1 MNKGQSLPPNRLR
14 SAVLA
19 VVAIALAL
27 MGSAAIAADDSG
39 PHTRAQGQYD
49 ASANTYTVA
58 VGDDLAH
65 IAQRFG
71 TTVAEL
77 TSLNNLSGDQVTL
90 GQTLTVPS
98 AGAAA
103 AASAAGSKPNIL
115 FIVSDDTGYGDL
127 GPYGGGEGRGMP
139 TPNIDRM
146 AADGMTFFSFYAQP
160 SCTPG
165 RAAMQTGRIP
175 NRSGMTTVAFQ
186 GQGGGLPKAEW
197 TLASVLKQAGYQTY
211 FTGKWHLG
219 EADYALPNAQG
230 YDEMKYVGLY
240 HLNAYTYGDPTWFPD
255 MDPKLRAMFN
265 KVTKG
270 SLSGKAG
277 EAAKEDFKIN
287 GQYVDKPGEPITLH
301 GVEYPDGVVGI
312 PYFDGYVEKA
322 AIEFLEQAAKDPG
335 KPFFINVN
343 FMKVHQPNMPAPE
356 FEHKS
361 LSKSKYADSVVELD
375 ARIGH
380 IMDKLRE
387 LGMDQNTL
395 VFYTTDNGA
404 WQDVYPDA
412 GYTPFRGTKG
422 TVREG
427 GNRVPA
433 IAVMPGKIKAGVKNH
448 DIVGGLDLMAT
459 FAALAGVDLPTED
472 REGQPIIF
480 DSYDISPVL
489 FGTGKDPRTA
499 WFYFTENELSPGAA
513 RVGNY
518 KAVFNLRGDDGQAT
532 GGLAVDA
539 NLGWKGADKYVAT
552 VPQVFDLWADPQER
566 YDIFMNNF
574 TERTWTL
581 VTINEEVKKLVK
593 TYAKYPPRPLQSE
606 TYTGPITLSQYF
618 RLQGVRDRLQ
628 KEGVSLPMPTG
639 N

>member
-1 MNKGQSLPPNRLR
+1 MKVR
-14 SAVLA
+14 SVRKIFLWLA
-19 VVAIALAL
+19 VVAIALVFV
-27 MGSAAIAADDSG
+27 GG
-39 PHTRAQGQYD
+39 P
-49 ASANTYTVA
+49 
-58 VGDDLAH
+58 
-65 IAQRFG
+65 
-71 TTVAEL
+71 
-77 TSLNNLSGDQVTL
+77 
-90 GQTLTVPS
+90 
-98 AGAAA
+98 AAA
-103 AASAAGSKPNIL
+103 ADKPNIL

-139 TPNIDRM
+139 TPNFDRM

-186 GQGGGLPKAEW
+186 GQGGGLPAAEW
-197 TLASVLKQAGYQTY
+197 TLASVLKQADYQTY

-219 EADYALPNAQG
+219 EDDYALPNAQG

-255 MDPKLRAMFN
+255 MDPELRAMFN

-277 EAAKEDFKIN
+277 EKAKEDFKIN
-287 GQYVDKPGEPITLH
+287 GQYVDKPGEKITLH
-301 GVEYPDGVVGI
+301 GVTYPDGVVGI

-322 AIEFLEQAAKDPG
+322 AIEFLDKAAKDKS

-380 IMDKLRE
+380 IMDKLRA
-387 LGMDQNTL
+387 LGLDKNTL

-433 IAVMPGKIKAGVKNH
+433 FAVWPGKIKPGSRNH
-448 DIVGGLDLMAT
+448 DILGGLDLMAT
-459 FAALAGVDLPTED
+459 FASLAGVKLPEKD

-480 DSYDISPVL
+480 DSFDMSPAL
-489 FGTGKDPRTA
+489 FGTGKSERKA
-499 WFYFTENELSPGAA
+499 WFYFTENELTPGAA

-518 KAVFNLRGDDGQAT
+518 KAVFNLRGDDGALT
-532 GGLAVDA
+532 GGLAVDT
-539 NLGWKGADKYVAT
+539 NLGWKGPDKYAAT
-552 VPQVFDLWADPQER
+552 VPQIFDLWQDPQER
-566 YDIFMNNF
+566 YDIFMNNY

-581 VTINEEVKKLVK
+581 VTINQAIKEKMK
-593 TYAKYPPRPLQSE
+593 TYIDYPPRKLQSE
-606 TYTGPITLSQYF
+606 VYTGPITLSNYQKF
-618 RLQGVRDRLQ
+618 QWVREQLK
-628 KEGVSLPMPTG
+628 KEGFNLSLPTG

>member
-1 MNKGQSLPPNRLR
+1 MNRKKSLFA
-14 SAVLA
+14 AVTATLLVVIAPGLSLA
-19 VVAIALAL
+19 
-27 MGSAAIAADDSG
+27 
-39 PHTRAQGQYD
+39 
-49 ASANTYTVA
+49 
-58 VGDDLAH
+58 
-65 IAQRFG
+65 
-71 TTVAEL
+71 AE
-77 TSLNNLSGDQVTL
+77 
-90 GQTLTVPS
+90 
-98 AGAAA
+98 
-103 AASAAGSKPNIL
+103 KPNIL

-146 AADGMTFFSFYAQP
+146 ADEGMTLFSFYAQP

-186 GQGGGLPKAEW
+186 GQGGGLPAAEW
-197 TLASVLKQAGYQTY
+197 TLASVLKKAGYQTY

-219 EADYALPNAQG
+219 ESDYALPNAQG

-240 HLNAYTYGDPTWFPD
+240 HLNAYTYADPTWFPD
-255 MDPKLRAMFN
+255 MDPELRKMFQ
-265 KVTKG
+265 KVTIG

-277 EAAKEDFKIN
+277 EKPKEDFKIN
-287 GQYVDKPGEPITLH
+287 GQYVDKPGESVTLN
-301 GVEYPDGVVGI
+301 GVTYPDGVVGI
-312 PYFDGYVEKA
+312 PFFDGYVEKA
-322 AIEFLEQAAKDPG
+322 ALEFLEKSAKDPG

-361 LSKSKYADSVVELD
+361 LSKSKYADSIVELD
-375 ARIGH
+375 TRIGN
-380 IMDKLRE
+380 IMNKLRE
-387 LGMDQNTL
+387 LGLDKNTL

-433 IAVMPGKIKAGVKNH
+433 IAVMPGKIKPGSRNH

-459 FAALAGVDLPTED
+459 FASLAGVDLPKKD

-480 DSYDISPVL
+480 DSYDMSPML
-489 FGTGKDPRTA
+489 FGTGKSDRKA

-532 GGLAVDA
+532 GGLAVDS
-539 NLGWKGADKYVAT
+539 NLGWKGAEKYVAT
-552 VPQVFDLWADPQER
+552 VPQVFDLWQDPQER
-566 YDIFMNNF
+566 YDVFMNNY

-593 TYAKYPPRPLQSE
+593 TYIEYPPRKLQSE
-606 TYTGPITLSQYF
+606 TYTGPITISNYQKF
-618 RLQGVRDRLQ
+618 KWVREQLG
-628 KEGVSLPMPTG
+628 KEGINLSLPTG